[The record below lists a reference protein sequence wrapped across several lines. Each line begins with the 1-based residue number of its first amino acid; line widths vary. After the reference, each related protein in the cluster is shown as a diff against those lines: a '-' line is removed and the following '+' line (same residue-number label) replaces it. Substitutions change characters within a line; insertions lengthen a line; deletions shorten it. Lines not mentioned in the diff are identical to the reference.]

1 VTGALGI
8 GGKVLATVVEEDS
21 TAQDEPLAALRHVT
35 KEYTVGGTIRTA
47 VDDVSL
53 EVWPGRFLTVMGP
66 SGSGK
71 STLLHMLGGLVTP
84 TRGAVVVGGR
94 DQAGM
99 SDKERSEVRRYTVGF
114 IFQAFNLVPVLTAA
128 ENVGLPARIAGDR
141 DRGSPDNVER
151 LLGLVGLE
159 GRGGETPSNLSGGEQ
174 QRVAIARAL
183 VMEPRIVLA
192 DEPTGNLDSAS
203 AVQLMA
209 TLRRLQQVSG
219 TAVVLVTHD
228 ARAGAFGDEVALL
241 RDGRVADRLELD
253 GWTTPEAEDLS
264 LQRFGDERSDEI
276 LAWLQTDDQP
286 RRRRT
291 RRR

>member
-1 VTGALGI
+1 
-8 GGKVLATVVEEDS
+8 
-21 TAQDEPLAALRHVT
+21 
-35 KEYTVGGTIRTA
+35 
-47 VDDVSL
+47 
-53 EVWPGRFLTVMGP
+53 
-66 SGSGK
+66 
-71 STLLHMLGGLVTP
+71 
-84 TRGAVVVGGR
+84 
-94 DQAGM
+94 M
-99 SDKERSEVRRYTVGF
+99 SDKERSEVRRHTVGF

-141 DRGSPDNVER
+141 DRASGQNVER

-159 GRGGETPSNLSGGEQ
+159 GRGNENPANLSGGEQ

-192 DEPTGNLDSAS
+192 DEPTGNLDSGS

-209 TLRRLQQVSG
+209 TIRRLQQVSG

-286 RRRRT
+286 RKRRT